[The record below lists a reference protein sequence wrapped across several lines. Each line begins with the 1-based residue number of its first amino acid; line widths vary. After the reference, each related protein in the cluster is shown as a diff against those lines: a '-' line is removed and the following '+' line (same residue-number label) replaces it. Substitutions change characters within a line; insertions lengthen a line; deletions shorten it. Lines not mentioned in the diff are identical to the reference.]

1 MKELFFLGIALFVA
15 SLPFDRILSFLY
27 FHSKTVSQRLDNRNH
42 FFYMAKLPFVKGM
55 SYFMSVGLGF
65 GVLYLQDQLYGVF
78 WHQLA
83 VLIGMTLLYVWS
95 PFNYFKPR
103 GLFWFYIGVYAFL
116 GLPLLIYYLIVLG
129 MSVLLTRS
137 WVLGLVSTFV
147 VMYLIMLTVT
157 VPTEYYF
164 VQFWL
169 LFVVVLRYLDEIMDF
184 LDGRNYPALDKVY
197 FSR

>member
-1 MKELFFLGIALFVA
+1 MSELVFLGLALCVA
-15 SLPFDRILSFLY
+15 SLPFDRLFSFLY

-42 FFYMAKLPFVKGM
+42 YFYMAKLPFVKAL
-55 SYFMSVGLGF
+55 SYVMPVGLGF
-65 GVLYLQDQLYGVF
+65 GILYLQDILYGEF

-83 VLIGMTLLYVWS
+83 VLIGMTLLYIWS

-116 GLPLLIYYLIVLG
+116 GLPLLLYYLVVLG
-129 MSVLLTRS
+129 VCVVLTRS
-137 WVLGLVSTFV
+137 WVLGLVSTFA
-147 VMYLIMLTVT
+147 VMYLVMFTVT

-164 VQFWL
+164 VQFWM
-169 LFVVVLRYLDEIMDF
+169 LFVVILRYLDDIMDF
-184 LDGRNYPALDKVY
+184 LDGRYYPALDKVY